1 MQVFEFHFNPKL
13 KPDLIF
19 DSFCYEPENI
29 YERRVGSLYMAGIL
43 KNALPQNFRLL
54 NNLAKVIKENY
65 YRPALHSSEKQLKE
79 SLKTANEFLEKIA
92 KSGDVSWLGNL
103 SFATISLRNSEL
115 NFTKV
120 GDLKIFL
127 LRGGGVIDIDRK
139 LRFQDITPWPLK
151 IFGNIISGK
160 LAENDIILVLT
171 KEVLEIF
178 QNQNLLTE
186 IAKAIPLDERKL
198 KEILKT
204 KSDELSKVSGVCLLI
219 FLSKE
224 TGYPAKDWVGKKEII
239 SPQFHPKEFSLKE
252 VFTPHIK
259 NLCAGFSPILNYLK
273 KLIKKPRL
281 GKLVPKLPK
290 LVIPKLSKNL
300 ISILVLIFFLVL
312 GSLIF
317 QRERAG
323 ELREYQTTLNQ
334 IQEKVNLAE
343 SFLILKEVKPE
354 TLKDANS
361 LLKECWEEIY
371 PLTKIGSSLPKDLGQ
386 QISSLE
392 NEISKNLYEI
402 NKLVEIPEPKLLFEF
417 NRGKFIPSKLVS
429 INNNLYF
436 FSPYSQNLFKISGP
450 SEAEYPSG
458 GELIQ
463 IEKKFNLATPFDD
476 SILFFLKPNQLV
488 NFKDGQFSQALS
500 LEEPYPEGEEDK
512 SSSLPFAVAREG
524 EEDKSS
530 SSPSLSLR
538 ESSVFD
544 DFSSFKSNLYFLD
557 KKKGEIIKYLH
568 FEDFEW
574 GFPQLWLD
582 PKTKKATEAKS
593 MAVDG
598 SLWILNKDNSIGK
611 YYAGRLQETL
621 KLDIFPYPNN
631 FSKILA
637 SPVLPYL
644 YLLEPAQSRIIILNK
659 TGQVIKQFQSKKF
672 DNLLDF
678 SVSKDGKTIYL
689 LNGLKVYKIQT
700 ADY

>member
-29 YERRVGSLYMAGIL
+29 YERRVGSLYMAGLL
-43 KNALPQNFRLL
+43 KNALPQNFKLL

-79 SLKTANEFLEKIA
+79 SLKTANEFLEKVA
-92 KSGDVSWLGNL
+92 KGGDVSWLGNL
-103 SFATISLRNSEL
+103 SFAALSLRDFEL

-151 IFGNIISGK
+151 IFGNIVSGK

-171 KEVLEIF
+171 KDVLEIF

-186 IAKAIPLDERKL
+186 IAKLTTFDERKLTLHQNFGAGL

-204 KSDELSKVSGVCLLI
+204 KGDELSKVSGVCLLI

-224 TGYPAKDWVGKKEII
+224 TGYPAKGWVGKKEII
-239 SPQFHPKEFSLKE
+239 SPQSYPKEFSFKE

-259 NLCAGFSPILNYLK
+259 NLCAGFTPILNYLK

-281 GKLVPKLPK
+281 GKLVSVKLPK

-300 ISILVLIFFLVL
+300 ISILALIFFLVL

-317 QRERAG
+317 QKERAA
-323 ELREYQTTLNQ
+323 ELREYQSTLNQ

-343 SFLILKEVKPE
+343 SFLILKEVRPE
-354 TLKDANS
+354 TLKDANL
-361 LLKECWEEIY
+361 LLKECWEDIY
-371 PLTKIGSSLPKDLGQ
+371 FLTKIGSSLPKNLGK

-417 NRGKFIPSKLVS
+417 KPREFIPNKLVLTD
-429 INNNLYF
+429 NNLYF

-450 SEAEYPSG
+450 SEAEYPGG

-463 IEKKFNLATPFDD
+463 IEKKFNLAANLDNAIAFY
-476 SILFFLKPNQLV
+476 SKPNQV
-488 NFKDGQFSQALS
+488 FIFKDGNFSQVS
-500 LEEPYPEGEEDK
+500 LEEPYADFKGD
-512 SSSLPFAVAREG
+512 
-524 EEDKSS
+524 
-530 SSPSLSLR
+530 
-538 ESSVFD
+538 D

-557 KKKGEIIKYLH
+557 KKTGEIIRYPYFK
-568 FEDFEW
+568 DSEW
-574 GFPQLWLD
+574 GFPQLWLS
-582 PKTKKATEAKS
+582 PQTKKATEAKS
-593 MAVDG
+593 MTVDG

-631 FSKILA
+631 FSKILGLPA
-637 SPVLPYL
+637 LPYL

-678 SVSKDGKTIYL
+678 SVSEDGKTIYL
-689 LNGLKVYKIQT
+689 LNGLKVYEIQT

>member
-29 YERRVGSLYMAGIL
+29 YERRVGSLYMAGLL
-43 KNALPQNFRLL
+43 KNALPQNFKLL

-79 SLKTANEFLEKIA
+79 SLKTANEFLEKVA
-92 KSGDVSWLGNL
+92 KGGDVSWLGNL
-103 SFATISLRNSEL
+103 SFAAISLAPHQKNGGGEL

-127 LRGGGVIDIDRK
+127 LRRGGVIDIDRK

-151 IFGNIISGK
+151 IFGNIVSGK

-171 KEVLEIF
+171 KDVLEIF

-186 IAKAIPLDERKL
+186 IAKLTTFDERKL

-204 KSDELSKVSGVCLLI
+204 KGDELSKVSGVCLLI

-224 TGYPAKDWVGKKEII
+224 TGYPTKGWVGKKEII
-239 SPQFHPKEFSLKE
+239 SPQSYPKEFSFKE
-252 VFTPHIK
+252 V
-259 NLCAGFSPILNYLK
+259 FSPILNYLK
-273 KLIKKPRL
+273 KLIKKPGL
-281 GKLVPKLPK
+281 GKLVPLKQFGKQLRKRFRVPKVKLPK

-300 ISILVLIFFLVL
+300 ISISALIFFLVL

-317 QRERAG
+317 QRERAE
-323 ELREYQTTLNQ
+323 ELREYQSTLNQ

-361 LLKECWEEIY
+361 LLKKCWEEIDS
-371 PLTKIGSSLPKDLGQ
+371 LTKIASALPKNLSQ

-417 NRGKFIPSKLVS
+417 EPREFIPNKLVFTD
-429 INNNLYF
+429 NNLYF
-436 FSPYSQNLFKISGP
+436 FSPYSQNLFKVGL
-450 SEAEYPSG
+450 
-458 GELIQ
+458 GEKEGEIIQ
-463 IEKKFNLATPFDD
+463 QERKFNLAANLDNAIAFY
-476 SILFFLKPNQLV
+476 SKPNQV
-488 NFKDGQFSQALS
+488 FIFKDGNFSQVS
-500 LEEPYPEGEEDK
+500 LEDPYADFKGE
-512 SSSLPFAVAREG
+512 
-524 EEDKSS
+524 
-530 SSPSLSLR
+530 
-538 ESSVFD
+538 D

-557 KKKGEIIKYLH
+557 KKTGEIIKYPYLKN
-568 FEDFEW
+568 FEW

-582 PKTKKATEAKS
+582 PKTKKATEAES
-593 MAVDG
+593 MAIDG
-598 SLWILNKDNSIGK
+598 SLWILNKDNSIDK

-621 KLDIFPYPNN
+621 KLDIFPYPKN
-631 FSKILA
+631 FSKIFA
-637 SPVLPYL
+637 SPALPYL

-678 SVSKDGKTIYL
+678 AVVEEDKSSSSPFAAARVSEDGKTIYL
-689 LNGLKVYKIQT
+689 LNGLKLYKIQT

>member
-1 MQVFEFHFNPKL
+1 MQIFEFHFNPKL

-79 SLKTANEFLEKIA
+79 SLRTANEFLEKFA
-92 KSGDVSWLGNL
+92 KSGNVSWLGNL
-103 SFATISLRNSEL
+103 SFAALSLRDFEL

-139 LRFQDITPWPLK
+139 LRFQDIAPWPLK

-186 IAKAIPLDERKL
+186 IAKLTTFDERKL

-204 KSDELSKVSGVCLLI
+204 KGDELSKVSGVCLLI

-224 TGYPAKDWVGKKEII
+224 TAAGKKEII
-239 SPQFHPKEFSLKE
+239 SPQSYPKEFSFKE
-252 VFTPHIK
+252 V
-259 NLCAGFSPILNYLK
+259 FSPILNYLK

-281 GKLVPKLPK
+281 GKLVSLKQFGKRFRVPKVKLPK

-300 ISILVLIFFLVL
+300 ISILALIFFLVL

-317 QRERAG
+317 QRERAE
-323 ELREYQTTLNQ
+323 ELREYQSTLNQ
-334 IQEKVNLAE
+334 IQEKVNSAE

-361 LLKECWEEIY
+361 LLKKCWEEIDS
-371 PLTKIGSSLPKDLGQ
+371 LTKIASALPKNLSQ

-417 NRGKFIPSKLVS
+417 EPREFIPNKLVFTD
-429 INNNLYF
+429 NNLYF
-436 FSPYSQNLFKISGP
+436 FSPYSQNLFKVGL
-450 SEAEYPSG
+450 
-458 GELIQ
+458 GEKEGEIIQ
-463 IEKKFNLATPFDD
+463 QERKFNLAANLDNAIAFY
-476 SILFFLKPNQLV
+476 SKPNQV
-488 NFKDGQFSQALS
+488 FIFKDGNFSQVS
-500 LEEPYPEGEEDK
+500 LEDPYADFKGE
-512 SSSLPFAVAREG
+512 
-524 EEDKSS
+524 
-530 SSPSLSLR
+530 
-538 ESSVFD
+538 D

-557 KKKGEIIKYLH
+557 KKTGEIIKYPYLKN
-568 FEDFEW
+568 FEW

-582 PKTKKATEAKS
+582 PKTKKATEAES
-593 MAVDG
+593 MAIDG

-621 KLDIFPYPNN
+621 KLDIFPYPKN
-631 FSKILA
+631 FSKIFA
-637 SPVLPYL
+637 SPALPYL

-659 TGQVIKQFQSKKF
+659 IGQVIKQFQSKEF

-678 SVSKDGKTIYL
+678 AVVEEDKSSSSATELPLSESEGGKEVRLFDFAAARVSEDGKTIYL
-689 LNGLKVYKIQT
+689 LNGLKLYKIQT